1 MSPNKAGMDRTRE
14 LNWPLALASRCPNQA
29 GTLRSAWTVEKL
41 AKIADDLAT
50 IRQVHATL
58 ALAIEVDFVDD
69 ILDAYRNVCKLAA
82 NLANNLLVYNDR
94 AVENACRNGAD
105 SPVSMRR
112 YFEKMLAPI
121 LSPAG
126 QDDARR

>member
-1 MSPNKAGMDRTRE
+1 MSKNAAVIGAKE
-14 LNWPLALASRCPNQA
+14 LNWPLTLASRCKVIPPG
-29 GTLRSAWTVEKL
+29 GTWTVEKL
-41 AKIADDLAT
+41 AKIVDDLAT
-50 IRQVHATL
+50 IRRAHATL
-58 ALAIEVDFVDD
+58 ALAMEVDFVDD

-94 AVENACRNGAD
+94 AAENACRNGAD

-121 LSPAG
+121 LSPAVAG
-126 QDDARR
+126 